1 MSAIQIA
8 ATDFGFGND
17 AIHWLA
23 SMKYWA
29 LRAEGK
35 DSVSYS
41 RLRRH
46 FMNEEA
52 KMKGQQAYLEKKR
65 AWADQWYGLTSKLLE
80 IGSVLP
86 ETTLRKQLTALHL
99 SETKKAALCIE
110 LSTFTAYYEL
120 TQDGKDWEGLSFDD
134 DDRKRFQGFCAEIVK
149 ESPYTLWMAWQ
160 EFNRCI
166 EKVVKANSGP
176 DFTWMWVGLGA
187 AALLI
192 VAPYLAGAIG
202 GVMGLGGAAATSAGL
217 ALLGGGS
224 LAAGGFGMTG
234 GYVVLMAGG
243 AILGYGSGS
252 AQYQQKLREGSKEE
266 LLFNCGKLYAASK
279 VFNLYKDD
287 KLNIC
292 CQALRIQADL
302 EAEADL
308 AFTQGSV
315 EKGKQL
321 DAKAMVMRSFRR
333 LHRGD
338 LQ

>member
-1 MSAIQIA
+1 MSAIQIVA
-8 ATDFGFGND
+8 NDFGFGND

-29 LRAEGK
+29 LRSEGK
-35 DSVSYS
+35 ESVSYS

-52 KMKGQQAYLEKKR
+52 KAKEQQAYVEKKR
-65 AWADQWYGLTSKLLE
+65 AWADQWYSLTSKLLE
-80 IGSVLP
+80 IGKVLP
-86 ETTLRKQLTALHL
+86 DNSLREQLAELHL

-110 LSTFTAYYEL
+110 LSTFTAYHEL
-120 TQDGKDWEGLSFDD
+120 KQDGKDWESLSFDD
-134 DDRKRFQGFCAEIVK
+134 EDRKRFQGFCAQVVD

-166 EKVVKANSGP
+166 EKIVKANSGP
-176 DFTWMWVGLGA
+176 DLTWMWVGLGA
-187 AALLI
+187 AVLLV

-202 GVMGLGGAAATSAGL
+202 GFMGLGGAAATSAGL

-224 LAAGGFGMTG
+224 LAAGGFGMSG

-279 VFNLYKDD
+279 VFNLYGDD
-287 KLNIC
+287 KFNIC
-292 CQALRIQADL
+292 SQALRIQSDL
-302 EAEADL
+302 ESESDL
-308 AFTQGSV
+308 AFTQGSA

-333 LHRGD
+333 LLRGE
-338 LQ
+338 LE

>member
-1 MSAIQIA
+1 MSAIQL
-8 ATDFGFGND
+8 ATSDFGFGND
-17 AIHWLA
+17 DIHWLA

-29 LRAEGK
+29 LRSEGRK
-35 DSVSYS
+35 SVSYS

-52 KMKGQQAYLEKKR
+52 KAREQQGYVEKKR
-65 AWADQWYGLTSKLLE
+65 AWADRWYDLTSKLLE
-80 IGSVLP
+80 VGTVIP
-86 ETTLRKQLTALHL
+86 EERLREALVALHF
-99 SETKKAALCIE
+99 SQYKKAALCIE
-110 LSTFTAYYEL
+110 LATFTAYHEL
-120 TQDGKDWEGLSFDD
+120 TQDAKDWEGLSFDD
-134 DDRKRFQGFCAEIVK
+134 EDRKHYLGYCADLLD

-166 EKVVKANSGP
+166 EKIVKANSGP

-187 AALLI
+187 AVLLV

-202 GVMGLGGAAATSAGL
+202 GLMGLGGAAATSAGL

-252 AQYQQKLREGSKEE
+252 VQYQQKLREGSKEE

-279 VFNLYKDD
+279 VFSLYGDD
-287 KLNIC
+287 TLNIC
-292 CQALRIQADL
+292 SQALRIQADL

-308 AFTQGSV
+308 EFMQGRA
-315 EKGKQL
+315 EKGKQI
-321 DAKAMVMRSFRR
+321 DGKAMVLRSFRR
-333 LHRGD
+333 LLRGD

>member
-1 MSAIQIA
+1 MSTIQIA
-8 ATDFGFGND
+8 ANDFGFDNN
-17 AIHWLA
+17 AVHWLA

-29 LRAEGK
+29 LRAEGEQ
-35 DSVSYS
+35 SVSYS

-52 KMKGQQAYLEKKR
+52 KAKEQQAYAEKKR
-65 AWADQWYGLTSKLLE
+65 AWADQWYTITSKLLE
-80 IGSVLP
+80 IGTVVSESSLGEKLV
-86 ETTLRKQLTALHL
+86 ELHL

-110 LSTFTAYYEL
+110 LATFTAYHEL
-120 TQDGKDWEGLSFDD
+120 SQDGHDWEGLNFDD
-134 DDRKRFQGFCAEIVK
+134 EDRKRFLGFCAEIVD
-149 ESPYTLWMAWQ
+149 ESPYTLSMAWQ

-166 EKVVKANSGP
+166 DKIVKANSGP
-176 DFTWMWVGLGA
+176 DLTWMWVGLGA
-187 AALLI
+187 AVLLI

-202 GVMGLGGAAATSAGL
+202 GFMGLGGAAATSAGL

-266 LLFNCGKLYAASK
+266 FLINCGKLYAAHK
-279 VFNLYKDD
+279 VFNLYGDNTM
-287 KLNIC
+287 NIC
-292 CQALRIQADL
+292 SQALHIQSDL

-308 AFTQGSV
+308 AYIHGNA

-321 DAKAMVMRSFRR
+321 DSKAIVMRTFRR
-333 LHRGD
+333 LLRGD
-338 LQ
+338 LH